1 MWKTYGYR
9 SCGETRWNTYM
20 WGKSHSNINVN
31 GKTNWRL
38 TKSKQ
43 EPHEPIPMH
52 RDGAKEAERCRGA
65 MLAVE
70 YHGKLHVV
78 CQ

>member
-1 MWKTYGYR
+1 MR
-9 SCGETRWNTYM
+9 RNTYM

-31 GKTNWRL
+31 GKTNWESLRL

-52 RDGAKEAERCRGA
+52 RDRAEEAKRHGAQ
-65 MLAVE
+65 
-70 YHGKLHVV
+70 
-78 CQ
+78 CQPQNTMGNCMQCVSEGLEGYRT